1 MTNLTPTQKA
11 IHDLRAEF
19 NKTDIQKIFEY
30 IEKLE
35 ARITDLEK
43 KVENFENEKKTAIL
57 AEIEHQQFM
66 YNMFYA
72 GGEN

>member
-11 IHDLRAEF
+11 IHDLREEF
-19 NKTDIQKIFEY
+19 NRTDIQKIFDH
-30 IEKLE
+30 IQNLE
-35 ARITDLEK
+35 ARVKDLEK

-57 AEIEHQQFM
+57 AEIDHQKFM
-66 YNMFYA
+66 YDMFYK